1 MTDNPR
7 KPRPPQPGHLDD
19 AATTDE
25 GDVAAMEATGLAK
38 SYGTHA
44 ALEPL
49 DLVVESGELVMLV
62 GPNGS
67 GKTTFLRLTAGLLE
81 PTSGEVSVDGH
92 PAGSMGARAAL
103 SFLPDNP
110 VLYDDLSLVE
120 HLHFIGRLHG
130 VEGDELEERGATLME
145 RFGLSH
151 RAADLPVT
159 FSRGL
164 RQKTS
169 IALGLIRPFSVLLID
184 EPFVG
189 LDQPGKRALIDLIV
203 DAHGQGGTVIVA
215 THALEFVDVAER
227 CVGLRDGELAYD
239 GDATTTDVERLV
251 S

>member
-1 MTDNPR
+1 MIDAV
-7 KPRPPQPGHLDD
+7 DD
-19 AATTDE
+19 GAIDHGAM
-25 GDVAAMEATGLAK
+25 DVAAVQASGLTK
-38 SYGTHA
+38 SYGSHA

-49 DLVVESGELVMLV
+49 DLIVDAGELVMLV

-67 GKTTFLRLTAGLLE
+67 GKTTFLRMAAGLLE
-81 PTSGEVSVDGH
+81 PTDGEVTIDGH
-92 PAGSMGARAAL
+92 PAGSLDARASL
-103 SFLPDNP
+103 SYLPDNP

-130 VEGDELEERGATLME
+130 VEGDDLSERGAALME
-145 RFGLSH
+145 RFGLSD
-151 RAADLPVT
+151 RADDLPVT

-169 IALGLIRPFSVLLID
+169 IALGLIRPFSTLVVD

-189 LDQPGKRALIDLIV
+189 LDQPGKRALIELMV
-203 DAHGQGGTVIVA
+203 DAHSQGATVIVA
-215 THALEFVDVAER
+215 THALEFVEVAER

>member
-1 MTDNPR
+1 MTEDLAPA
-7 KPRPPQPGHLDD
+7 LE
-19 AATTDE
+19 TVE
-25 GDVAAMEATGLAK
+25 LAK

-49 DLVVESGELVMLV
+49 DLVIDAGELVMLV

-67 GKTTFLRLTAGLLE
+67 GKTTLLRMAAGLLE
-81 PTSGEVSVDGH
+81 PTSGTVAIDGF
-92 PAGSMGARAAL
+92 PSGSLEARAAL

-120 HLHFIGRLHG
+120 HLHYIGRLHG
-130 VEGDELEERGATLME
+130 VPGDELDERGAALME
-145 RFGLSH
+145 RFNLSN
-151 RAADLPVT
+151 RADDLPVT

-169 IALGLIRPFSVLLID
+169 IAVGLIRPFSVLLVD

-189 LDQPGKRALIDLIV
+189 LDQPGKEALTELLV
-203 DAHGQGGTVIVA
+203 DAYEQGATVIVA
-215 THALEFVDVAER
+215 THALEFAQVANR
-227 CVGLRDGELAYD
+227 CIGLRDGELAYD
-239 GDATTTDVERLV
+239 GEATPGQVERLV

>member
-1 MTDNPR
+1 VSDLAPA
-7 KPRPPQPGHLDD
+7 LE
-19 AATTDE
+19 AA
-25 GDVAAMEATGLAK
+25 GLGK
-38 SYGTHA
+38 SYGIHA

-49 DLVVESGELVMLV
+49 DLVIDVGELVMLV

-67 GKTTFLRLTAGLLE
+67 GKTTLLRMAAGLLE
-81 PTSGEVSVDGH
+81 PTEGTVAIDGF
-92 PAGSMGARAAL
+92 PAGSLDARAAL
-103 SFLPDNP
+103 SYLPDNP

-130 VEGDELEERGATLME
+130 VPADELTERGRALME
-145 RFGLSH
+145 RFNLAN
-151 RAADLPVT
+151 RADDLPVT

-169 IALGLIRPFSVLLID
+169 IAIGLIRPFSVLVVD

-189 LDQPGKRALIDLIV
+189 LDQPGKRALTELLV
-203 DAHGQGGTVIVA
+203 DAHELGATVIVA
-215 THALEFVDVAER
+215 THALEFTEVAER

-239 GDATTTDVERLV
+239 GPASADQVERLV

>member
-1 MTDNPR
+1 MTD
-7 KPRPPQPGHLDD
+7 
-19 AATTDE
+19 TDE
-25 GDVAAMEATGLAK
+25 GTDTDDGQGESSAVQASALTK
-38 SYGTHA
+38 TYGTHA

-49 DLVVESGELVMLV
+49 DLTVEPGELVMLV

-67 GKTTFLRLTAGLLE
+67 GKTTLLRMAAGLLE
-81 PTSGEVSVDGH
+81 PTDGAVAIDGF
-92 PAGSMGARAAL
+92 PAGSIDARAAL
-103 SFLPDNP
+103 SYLPDSP

-130 VEGDELEERGATLME
+130 VDGDDLAERGAALME
-145 RFGLSH
+145 RFGLSG
-151 RAADLPVT
+151 RADDLPVT

-169 IALGLIRPFSVLLID
+169 IAVGLIRPFSVLLVD

-189 LDQPGKRALIDLIV
+189 LDQPGKRALLDLLV
-203 DAHGQGGTVIVA
+203 DAHGQGATVIVA